1 MRPKL
6 IQLTQRFNDWR
17 LILIIILASVAMAE
31 MLVALLHWWL
41 EGFVPTMS
49 LWVGL
54 ITGLIVASVVTTL
67 VTYLLNE
74 LAETQASILQEG
86 MSHAKHNLN
95 LAIESARM
103 IFWELD
109 LVTGKLRYD
118 DTLQNWLHINIEQA
132 AHTIP
137 TWLARIHPDD
147 QAPFMAMFQRVLA
160 EDSEFDF
167 EYRMMGSDLNWVW
180 IQTRGR
186 VVQRNA
192 DGKALL
198 AAGGSLNIQA
208 RKNAELALRETKE
221 RLQII
226 FNDNPDIMLISRL
239 SDGYITDVNDAFV
252 RASGYSKTEAIGQT
266 TLSLKLWAEGFD
278 RERMI
283 RELKEQGY
291 CQHLE
296 AIFQGRGQP
305 PIMGALVAV
314 ITVLD
319 GIPHILSTVRDIS
332 AAKQLEEGLR
342 RTKERYDFAT
352 QVGHVGTWDWNPL
365 TDVLFW
371 SDETYRLM
379 GYTPGQVIPTY
390 ALYLGLLHP
399 DDREM
404 LNQAVQAALH
414 QHKPYA
420 LDCRIVLGD
429 AHEIACHVTGKVEF
443 DANDQPT
450 RMLGTIQDISV
461 RKQMETALIESR
473 NLLKTIID
481 TSPMR
486 VFWKDRDSRY
496 LGCNPV
502 FANDAG
508 QANPQEIIGKTD
520 FDMTWRTQAE
530 LYRADDKQVMDSG
543 IAKLSYDE
551 PQSTPQGDTI
561 WLRTSK
567 TPLHDTLGNT
577 IGILGIYEDITVEK
591 QAEQALQ
598 ASEARAQSLYT
609 LLRLITDNVPDMIW
623 AKDLQKR
630 FIFANQA
637 ICRQL
642 LNARDTDEPVGK
654 DDMFFALRERNAHPD
669 DPHWHNFGELCQDSD
684 TITLQNGKP
693 SQFDEYGNVQ
703 GKFLFLDVRKAPL
716 LNHAGEVIGVVGA
729 ARDVTEQK
737 ADEEKLRLAALVLQ
751 NSSEALI
758 VTDEKNHIVG
768 VNPAF
773 TQLTGYSLDEV
784 VGQDPALLHSDR
796 HDEAFYRNMWA
807 DINTTGRWQG
817 EMWNRRKNGE
827 IYAEWLTINTI
838 YNEDGTVHRRVAMFS
853 DITEKKKNE
862 EIIWTHANFDP
873 LTQLPNRR
881 MFYDR
886 LAQDMKKAHRA
897 GLKLALLFL
906 DLDRFK
912 EVNDTLGHEVGDSLL
927 VQAAQRIAACV
938 RESDTVARLGGDEF
952 TIILADLDELS
963 CVERIAECILH
974 TLNQPFELGNDLAY
988 VSASIG
994 ITLYPDDAT
1003 TLETMLTNADQA
1015 MYVAKNSGRNRF
1027 SYFTNAMQQASQHR
1041 LHLLND
1047 LRGAVAGEQLQ
1058 LYYQPIVTLA
1068 TGDIHKAEAL
1078 IRWFHPQ
1085 RGLINPAEFIPL
1097 AEDSGLI
1104 HEIGDWV
1111 FKQAAQ
1117 QALQWQNRYPTPIQ
1131 ISINKS
1137 PVQFQDNPNHCHW
1150 HEHLQAIGLSG
1161 EHIVIEI
1168 TEGLLLKN
1176 SPEVAAQL
1184 LAFRDA
1190 GIQVSIDDFGTGY
1203 SALSYLKKLDIDYVK
1218 IDQSFI
1224 RNLVTDASDRALTEA
1239 IVVMAHKLGLK
1250 VIAEGVETVAQRDL
1264 LRQIGCDYAQGYLY
1278 SRPIPAKD
1286 FEALLA

>member
-1 MRPKL
+1 MQAKL
-6 IQLTQRFNDWR
+6 IQLTQRFNGWP
-17 LILIIILASVAMAE
+17 LILIIILLSVVMTE
-31 MLVALLHWWL
+31 TLVASLHWL
-41 EGFVPTMS
+41 IEGIIPAIS

-54 ITGLIVASVVTTL
+54 IAGVIVASVVATL
-67 VTYLLNE
+67 ATYLLNE
-74 LAETQASILQEG
+74 LAKTQTDILQGGLLRAE
-86 MSHAKHNLN
+86 HNLN
-95 LAIESARM
+95 QAIESAQM
-103 IFWELD
+103 IFWQLD
-109 LVTGKLRYD
+109 FVTGELRYD
-118 DTLQNWLHINIEQA
+118 DTQQNWLHITTEQA
-132 AHTIP
+132 AHTVS
-137 TWLARIHPDD
+137 TWLALVHPDD
-147 QAPFMAMFQRVLA
+147 QAPFMAMFQRALA
-160 EDSEFDF
+160 EETEFDF
-167 EYRMMGSDLNWVW
+167 EYRMKGSDLNWVW
-180 IQTRGR
+180 VQTRGR

-192 DGKALL
+192 DGKPLL

-208 RKNAELALRETKE
+208 RKNAERALQETKN
-221 RLQII
+221 RLQNI

-239 SDGYITDVNDAFV
+239 SDGHITDVNDAFV
-252 RASGYSKTEAIGQT
+252 RASGYSRAEAIGQT
-266 TLSLKLWAEGFD
+266 TLSLKLWANGLD
-278 RERMI
+278 RERMT
-283 RELKEQGY
+283 RELTEHGY

-296 AIFQGRGQP
+296 APFHGRGQP
-305 PIMGALVAV
+305 PIMGSLVAV
-314 ITVLD
+314 ITALD

-332 AAKQLEEGLR
+332 AEKQLEDNLKRSHTLLQTTLQSTDEGVLMVDSDGHALSTNLRFRELWRIPPQIEEPGEDELLLAYMLEQLRDPEDFLKLVHQLYTSDAEARDILHFKDGRVFARYSRALSLGETQGRIWCFKDISVQFDIEAELR

-352 QVGHVGTWDWNPL
+352 HVGHVGTWDWNPL
-365 TDVLFW
+365 TGVLFW

-390 ALYLGLLHP
+390 ELYLGLLHP
-399 DDREM
+399 DDREL

-414 QHKPYA
+414 QHEPYE

-443 DANDQPT
+443 DANNQPT
-450 RMLGTIQDISV
+450 RMLGTIQNISA
-461 RKQMETALIESR
+461 RKQ
-473 NLLKTIID
+473 
-481 TSPMR
+481 
-486 VFWKDRDSRY
+486 Y
-496 LGCNPV
+496 
-502 FANDAG
+502 
-508 QANPQEIIGKTD
+508 
-520 FDMTWRTQAE
+520 E
-530 LYRADDKQVMDSG
+530 L
-543 IAKLSYDE
+543 
-551 PQSTPQGDTI
+551 
-561 WLRTSK
+561 
-567 TPLHDTLGNT
+567 
-577 IGILGIYEDITVEK
+577 
-591 QAEQALQ
+591 ALQ

-609 LLRLITDNVPDMIW
+609 LLRLITDNVSDMIW
-623 AKDLQKR
+623 AKDLHNR
-630 FIFANQA
+630 YIFANQA
-637 ICRQL
+637 MCQKL
-642 LNARDTDEPVGK
+642 LNAHDTDEPIGR

-669 DPHWHNFGELCQDSD
+669 DPHWHTFGEVCRDSD
-684 TITLQNGKP
+684 TLTLQNNKP
-693 SQFDEYGNVQ
+693 SQFDQYGNVQ
-703 GKFLFLDVRKAPL
+703 GKFLFLDAHKAPL
-716 LNHAGEVIGVVGA
+716 LNHLGEVIGVVGS

-737 ADEEKLRLAALVLQ
+737 ANEEKLRLASLVLQ

-758 VTDEKNHIVG
+758 VMNEENLIMD

-784 VGQDPALLHSDR
+784 LGKDPALLHSDR
-796 HDEAFYRNMWA
+796 HDEAFYRNMLT
-807 DINTTGRWQG
+807 DINATGRWQG
-817 EMWNRRKNGE
+817 EVWNRRKNGE

-838 YNEDGTVHRRVAMFS
+838 HNEDGTVHRRVAMFS

-862 EIIWTHANFDP
+862 EIIWIHANFDP

-897 GLKLALLFL
+897 GLQLALLFL

-927 VQAAQRIAACV
+927 VQAAQRISACV

-963 CVERIAECILH
+963 CVERITECILH

-1003 TLETMLTNADQA
+1003 ALETMLTNADQA
-1015 MYVAKNSGRNRF
+1015 MYVAKNAGRNRF
-1027 SYFTNAMQQASQHR
+1027 SYFTNAMQEASLHR

-1047 LRGAVAGEQLQ
+1047 LRGAISGQQLQ

-1078 IRWFHPQ
+1078 IRWFHPK

-1097 AEDSGLI
+1097 AEESGLI
-1104 HEIGDWV
+1104 HEIGNWV
-1111 FKQAAQ
+1111 FTQAAQ
-1117 QALQWQNRYPTPIQ
+1117 QALQWLNCYSAPIQ

-1137 PVQFQDNPNHCHW
+1137 PVQFQDHPNHFHW
-1150 HEHLQAIGLSG
+1150 QEHLQAVGLSG
-1161 EHIVIEI
+1161 KHIAIEI

-1190 GIQVSIDDFGTGY
+1190 GIQISIDDFGTGY
-1203 SALSYLKKLDIDYVK
+1203 SALSYLKKLDIDYMK

-1224 RNLVTDASDRALTEA
+1224 CNLVTDASDRALTEA

-1250 VIAEGVETVAQRDL
+1250 VIAEGVETVEQRDL

-1286 FEALLA
+1286 FEALLV